1 MKNIGHHTKNKR
13 ITYEGLKFFYSR
25 RGDMHDTT
33 KTKPHNT
40 ENASHV
46 YQNIHPESNF
56 APQSN
61 SMPNSNLMK
70 ENGK

>member
-1 MKNIGHHTKNKR
+1 MKGWNFVTGKDGGEGEKHTTRPKPNHTMQKISVMCT
-13 ITYEGLKFFYSR
+13 IT
-25 RGDMHDTT
+25 
-33 KTKPHNT
+33 
-40 ENASHV
+40 
-46 YQNIHPESNF
+46 HPENNF